1 MIRRR
6 MTREKDKPRCIVIA
20 GPNGAGKT
28 TFAREYL
35 PKEAWVLNF
44 VNADLIAS
52 GLSPLRPELT
62 AIPAARLML
71 DELDGFVEKRAD
83 FAWESTLSGLAHIKR
98 LQTMK
103 ELGYRLEIIYLG
115 LASPQLA
122 VQRIAAR
129 VRQGGH
135 HVPKGDVLRRFFRS
149 WHNFETR
156 YRPLA
161 DAWAAY
167 DNSRRSPKLMESNSN
182 RHPRLT
188 VPVRRALLRAGETA
202 RRTARRYGTPIYV
215 WENGKV
221 VAKRP

>member
-1 MIRRR
+1 
-6 MTREKDKPRCIVIA
+6 MTREKDKPRCIVVA

-35 PKEAWVLNF
+35 PKEARVLNF
-44 VNADLIAS
+44 LNADLIAS
-52 GLSPLRPELT
+52 GLSPLRPEH
-62 AIPAARLML
+62 AAFRAARLML
-71 DELDGFVEKRAD
+71 DELDGFVERRAD

-103 ELGYRLEIIYLG
+103 ELGYRLEIVYLS

-122 VQRIAAR
+122 MRRIEAR

-135 HVPKGDVLRRFFRS
+135 NVPKCDVLRRFFRS

-182 RHPRLT
+182 SHPRLAA
-188 VPVRRALLRAGETA
+188 PVERALLQAGETA
-202 RRTARRYGTPIYV
+202 RRTARRHGTPIYV
-215 WENGKV
+215 WENGRV
-221 VAKRP
+221 VAKCS